1 LKAGKIE
8 GRVGCVIDIAGG
20 GLVSGDRHRRFLARL
35 GNLVAQLNQAE
46 QDFVALRLQFL
57 DGARSDLGM
66 DTVDE
71 LLLRFP
77 ASIAASWL
85 CLRFGVAASIY
96 VFRHSPIVR
105 T

>member
-1 LKAGKIE
+1 MWDRYRRQA
-8 GRVGCVIDIAGG
+8 R
-20 GLVSGDRHRRFLARL
+20 GLRRPAPSLSFGSLL

>member
-1 LKAGKIE
+1 MCD
-8 GRVGCVIDIAGG
+8 RSRRRRP
-20 GLVSGDRHRRFLARL
+20 VSGDPLRRFRLARL
-35 GNLVAQLNQAE
+35 GSPVAQLNQAE

>member
-1 LKAGKIE
+1 M
-8 GRVGCVIDIAGG
+8 IDIASKRV
-20 GLVSGDRHRRFLARL
+20 VSGDRRRQFRSARL

-46 QDFVALRLQFL
+46 QDFAALRLQFL

-77 ASIAASWL
+77 ASIAGSWL
-85 CLRFGVAASIY
+85 CLRFEVVASIY
-96 VFRHSPIVR
+96 VFRRSPIVR